1 MSGRH
6 DAITQEPESRVAAQ
20 ERFLPV
26 FGHLGFLVAYARRR
40 GAADPEALAAE
51 AMTIAWRKLGDVP
64 RDDPRPWLIA
74 TARNLLLAER
84 RKQQRA
90 SMTREGTDIA
100 GQDNS
105 PLLDLD
111 PRLEA
116 ALRRLTE
123 SELEAL
129 LLVAWED
136 LTPSVAAASLGI
148 SQSAF
153 RVRLH
158 RARRRLSAELGGC
171 RPTPC
176 SPLTGPLGDA

>member
-129 LLVAWED
+129 LL
-136 LTPSVAAASLGI
+136 
-148 SQSAF
+148 
-153 RVRLH
+153 
-158 RARRRLSAELGGC
+158 RRLGGSDAVGGC
-171 RPTPC
+171 RKSRDLAVRVPRAVAPSATTA
-176 SPLTGPLGDA
+176 LR

>member
-6 DAITQEPESRVAAQ
+6 DPVTHRPERGTAAQ

-40 GAADPEALAAE
+40 GAADPEAIAAD
-51 AMTIAWRKLGDVP
+51 AMTIAWRRLADIP

-90 SMTREGTDIA
+90 STTGGIDVG
-100 GQDNS
+100 GQDCS
-105 PLLDLD
+105 PPLGLD

-116 ALRRLTE
+116 ALRRLPE

-136 LTPSVAAASLGI
+136 LTPSLAAASLGI
-148 SQSAF
+148 SPTAF

-158 RARRRLSAELGGC
+158 RARRRLSAELGGGQ
-171 RPTPC
+171 PTPC
-176 SPLTGPLGDA
+176 SQLAGPMGEA